1 MSRSFWVPVLGA
13 LGLTALGEAVAIGLD
28 PFPTGA
34 VNEAQAVDGAFRI
47 LTILA
52 VPVFA
57 FVLSFL
63 IYSAVRFRRA
73 TPDQVDGPPLRG
85 SPAVGVAWL
94 GVTTA
99 LTLILIRVGAV
110 GLEEIRHTAQ
120 LPPDL
125 VVKVEGMRWS
135 WQVAYPDAGVLTS
148 RELVLPVGRRVRV
161 EVTSRDVVHSFWIP
175 AFRAKIDAVPGMVTS
190 VAFTPNRTG
199 DFSQD
204 PDLRVQCAELCGTG
218 HSLMVIPVRVVT
230 EEEFRQWLARQS
242 RQM

>member
-1 MSRSFWVPVLGA
+1 MGRSFWLPVLGT
-13 LGLTALGEAVAIGLD
+13 LGLTAVGEALVLGFD
-28 PFPTGA
+28 PFPA
-34 VNEAQAVDGAFRI
+34 AAAEEARAVDGAFRI
-47 LTILA
+47 LTALA

-63 IYSAVRFRRA
+63 TYSVLRFRRRGLD
-73 TPDQVDGPPLRG
+73 PVDGPPHQTSRT
-85 SPAVGVAWL
+85 VAATWL

-99 LTLILIRVGAV
+99 LTLVLIVVGTV
-110 GLEEIRHTAQ
+110 GLEEVRHTAR
-120 LPPDL
+120 LSPDL
-125 VVKVEGMRWS
+125 VVRVEGMRWG
-135 WQVAYPDAGVLTS
+135 WQVTYPDAGVSTT

-161 EVTSRDVVHSFWIP
+161 EVTSRDVVHSFWVP

-199 DFSQD
+199 SFDQD

-230 EEEFRQWLARQS
+230 EEEFRQWLANQS

>member
-1 MSRSFWVPVLGA
+1 MGRSFWLPVLGA
-13 LGLTALGEAVAIGLD
+13 LGLAALGEAVVIGLD

-34 VNEAQAVDGAFRI
+34 AEEAVVVDGAFRI

-63 IYSAVRFRRA
+63 TYSVVRFRRGG
-73 TPDQVDGPPLRG
+73 PGQVDGPPLRG
-85 SPAVGVAWL
+85 SPGVAMAWL
-94 GVTTA
+94 GVTAT
-99 LTLILIRVGAV
+99 LTLVLIGVGTV
-110 GLEEIRHTAQ
+110 GLEELRHSAH

-125 VVKVEGMRWS
+125 VVRVEGMRWG
-135 WQVAYPDAGVLTS
+135 WQVTYPDAAVSTN
-148 RELVLPVGRRVRV
+148 RELVLPIGRRVRV
-161 EVTSRDVVHSFWIP
+161 EVTSRDVVHSFWVP

-218 HSLMVIPVRVVT
+218 HSLMVIPVRIVT